1 MECLNEFCIYQKDD
15 KCILDEIEIGTS
27 GICQSCIYPNIPPE
41 ILEQEKEKLRKRY
54 EEYD

>member
-1 MECLNEFCIYQKDD
+1 M
-15 KCILDEIEIGTS
+15 LDEIELDSS
-27 GICQSCIYPNIPPE
+27 GICQMCINPDIPTE